1 MSIVERILE
10 IFNSYAFVAQGW
22 NPQEE
27 DDYQDFV
34 DAVGNALAP
43 AEQGGR
49 VDDGMLR
56 NVLGNVIKS
65 MRATGRSWG
74 PTRQAQVLDT
84 WADEIETTLEAALA
98 QNAQEEAAV
107 EIVEWKENASPR
119 LRFFTKV
126 SNLPAGTKLYT
137 HAERARVPDGWREAI
152 LAVIDALDKATGD
165 SDPNIDPDMT
175 DKEVRDEYPEVWSMQ
190 QLTAMIAAPS
200 QPAQTVD
207 VGAIREVIHYL
218 QDEGNACMATGDG
231 LDAQWGSRILSMS
244 RKLTRAISG
253 KPL

>member
-1 MSIVERILE
+1 MAVFQRSFGNDSTAAMLRA
-10 IFNSYAFVAQGW
+10 YAATLRQPT
-22 NPQEE
+22 NPHGIGSKL
-27 DDYQDFV
+27 
-34 DAVGNALAP
+34 VGNTEGIDSPHNAC
-43 AEQGGR
+43 QCR
-49 VDDGMLR
+49 DHCR
-56 NVLGNVIKS
+56 S
-65 MRATGRSWG
+65 M
-74 PTRQAQVLDT
+74 Q
-84 WADEIETTLEAALA
+84 AALA

-107 EIVEWKENASPR
+107 EIVEWQENASPR